1 MLTQEQI
8 DNTLNMMQM
17 AGVSSEVLKQTR
29 ENLQAQLEAEQNGGL
44 SAMQKN
50 LPVNKKTRTVNAA
63 MDKAKKGGERTAEA
77 EEVLSEVQG
86 QKYNEETDANGIVGL
101 VSGKEKSDDNTDERN
116 TGIKEKLDNGGMVAT
131 GKTGRRVLVKD
142 ESAPS
147 GYTEKKR
154 RKVSPVDLQWADE
167 YKAKEGDKLTT
178 GQQQALKVKGLLDK
192 YKPLDK
198 KQRKS
203 KYKVNPGPQMTAE
216 ELQQM
221 ADLKKQL
228 YDRDTGTFW
237 YIPTDEE
244 VEAEKNARAMEYGEK
259 HAAKE
264 KEFNEKKAEFRKEG
278 ITVPFEGNAN
288 VIVDFSTDTAGKG
301 VFPVLISSNGQ
312 SQALLVPFEQLAQLK
327 HAVKEWA
334 GDEPVSMTYT
344 GTNRSTGESISP
356 DALQNKYPKAWGSMD
371 FSDTPLPKLMSG
383 MDVKEF
389 EGPGGNW
396 ARDYY
401 NLNSVYHNNPLL
413 FKKNHSEFVEAA
425 HDMNMRYPEYMQMMQ
440 DSLLRNNRQDILD
453 AKKEFLEAYKNRDS
467 RAMRTAV
474 EKYLS
479 EAASKS
485 ENRMTKEAVG
495 RQLDNLRSDN
505 PMQQAKA
512 VEWAK
517 KKLVG
522 ERRSE
527 IRDDVR
533 YNNAF
538 TAQRLR
544 DMIEK
549 HEKMKGYLD
558 KAALFDDAQNRFD
571 LYDALPKDFK
581 MDREGNLYTITG
593 EGEDMEVNPLG
604 NVNDIFKEDDMKGLL
619 SDLFGKDKQELDVH
633 RRPPHSQ
640 TGVGEGL
647 VLGNSANI
655 DPKTEYGSKS
665 IFSYLPRPSKHMA
678 DSFRQLYQ
686 NAGGDE
692 VYNTLSEFGLKEL
705 DDIIG
710 KNRLGTAMTD
720 FVKRPKYD
728 PVTKQPVLDKDG
740 NPVMVP
746 RLVIDTSYLP
756 KAYAEEGLQVPRRDK
771 LSRFRREDG
780 SIDTESFNAYR
791 MAVLAR
797 AIEAQK
803 QALASDRIMA
813 INDFQERGGLSNQ
826 QIADNAKIYNKI
838 VDSFNKYGGDEEDR
852 KRAEEAATALADNKA
867 LYKSYQNLIK
877 SVYADLKDPAKAAE
891 HLGLDRDY
899 PMTKEDLT
907 GLMSR
912 SKYIRSGKDAKER
925 KEAFLKLLL
934 DKIGAMN
941 TEAYGM
947 DVLPEVS
954 DFERTDEDE

>member
-8 DNTLNMMQM
+8 DNTLSMMQM

-77 EEVLSEVQG
+77 EDVLNEVQG
-86 QKYNEETDANGIVGL
+86 KKYDGETDANGVTGL
-101 VSGKEKSDDNTDERN
+101 VSGKEEKPEDEERN
-116 TGIKEKLDNGGMVAT
+116 TGIKEKLDNGGMIAT

-154 RKVSPVDLQWADE
+154 RKVSPIDLQWADE

-203 KYKVNPGPQMTAE
+203 KYKVNPGPQMTAD
-216 ELQQM
+216 ELEQM

-228 YDRDTGTFW
+228 YDRDTGAFW

-244 VEAEKNARAMEYGEK
+244 VESEKNARAMEYGEK
-259 HAAKE
+259 HAQKE
-264 KEFNEKKAEFRKEG
+264 KEFNEKKAAFSRDG

-312 SQALLVPFEQLAQLK
+312 SQALLVPFDQLGEVK
-327 HAVKEWA
+327 HAIKDWA

-344 GTNRSTGESISP
+344 GTNRATGESISAN
-356 DALQNKYPKAWGSMD
+356 DLQNRYPKAWGSLD

-383 MDVKEF
+383 MDVKDF
-389 EGPGGNW
+389 EGPGGNY
-396 ARDYY
+396 AKDYY
-401 NLNSVYHNNPLL
+401 DLNSVYHNNPLL
-413 FKKNHSEFVEAA
+413 YKKNHNEFVMAA

-440 DSLLRNNRQDILD
+440 DSLLRDNRQDILD
-453 AKKEFLEAYKNRDS
+453 AKKEFLEAYKNKDS
-467 RAMRTAV
+467 KAMRAAV
-474 EKYLS
+474 EKYLE

-495 RQLDNLRSDN
+495 RQLENLRSDN
-505 PMQQAKA
+505 PMNQAEA

-517 KKLVG
+517 KKLIG

-571 LYDALPKDFK
+571 LYNTLPQDFK

-593 EGEDMEVNPLG
+593 EGDDMEVNPLG

-619 SDLFGKDKQELDVH
+619 SELFGKDKQELDVY
-633 RRPPHSQ
+633 RRPPHPQ

-647 VLGNSANI
+647 VLGTSANV
-655 DPKTEYGSKS
+655 DPSTEYGNKS
-665 IFSYLPRPSKHMA
+665 IFSYLPKPGKNMA
-678 DSFRQLYQ
+678 DRFRQLYE

-692 VYNTLSEFGLKEL
+692 VYDALSEFGLKEL

-710 KNRLGTAMTD
+710 RNRLGTVMTD

-756 KAYAEEGLQVPRRDK
+756 KAYAEEGLQVPRRDR

-791 MAVLAR
+791 MAILAR

-826 QIADNAKIYNKI
+826 QMADNAKIYNKI
-838 VDSFNKYGGDEEDR
+838 VDSFNKYGGNEEDR
-852 KRAEEAATALADNKA
+852 KRAEDAAAALADNKA

-899 PMTKEDLT
+899 PMSKEDLT
-907 GLMSR
+907 SLMSR
-912 SKYIRSGKDAKER
+912 SKYIRAGKDAKER

-934 DKIGAMN
+934 DKIGLSN
-941 TEAYGM
+941 PETYDI